1 MDKVF
6 RISCFVCSGYIVSSA
21 SVLIHSIS
29 VFFHL
34 IKITLENKKKIW
46 NYNFLQ

>member
-6 RISCFVCSGYIVSSA
+6 RISCFVCSGYIVSSVIA
-21 SVLIHSIS
+21 LIHSIS

-34 IKITLENKKKIW
+34 IKITLEK
-46 NYNFLQ
+46 